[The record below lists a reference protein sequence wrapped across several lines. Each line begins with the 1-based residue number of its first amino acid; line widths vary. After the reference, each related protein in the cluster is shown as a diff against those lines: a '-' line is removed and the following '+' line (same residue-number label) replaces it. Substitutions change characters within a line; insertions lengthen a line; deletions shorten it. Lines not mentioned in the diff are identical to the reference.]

1 MKKYFNP
8 HLYLEI
14 NNSIIIY
21 TWLKH
26 SLDQIGFKV
35 SYIPL
40 MLPWVVKPVLRGHLW
55 EKKQVVL

>member
-14 NNSIIIY
+14 NSIIIY

-26 SLDQIGFKV
+26 SLDQMGFKV

-40 MLPWVVKPVLRGHLW
+40 MLPGVQSKLY
-55 EKKQVVL
+55 